1 LPGVAQAQEKLSTIA
16 SFSILADMV
25 ENVGGNRVEVRT
37 LVGPG
42 GDAHVYTPTPA
53 DAKAVAGAKLLFV
66 NGLGFEGWMERL
78 VGASGSKAQIVTASE
93 GVTPRSMEEEE
104 GHAHEGEKGHDHAA
118 AGKGHD
124 HEAGHGDKG
133 HDHVHEADEEQAH
146 GHGDAHDHGE
156 NDPHAFQ
163 SIANSKIYV
172 GNIRDAL
179 IAADP
184 AGKAEYEAN
193 ATAYLA
199 KLDEVDAQIRAAAEK
214 IPAADRKI
222 ITSHDAFGYFG
233 EAYGFTFLAPQG
245 VSTDAEASA
254 KDVATLVKQIRKEKV
269 KAVFVENVTDKRLI
283 QQISR
288 ESGAEMGGELYSDA
302 LSAKDGPAGTYIDL
316 FRHNIKTLS
325 AALTR

>member
-1 LPGVAQAQEKLSTIA
+1 LPGVAHAQEKLSTIA

-25 ENVGGNRVEVRT
+25 ENVGGERVEVRT

-78 VGASGSKAQIVTASE
+78 VEASGSKAQIVTASE

-104 GHAHEGEKGHDHAA
+104 GPDHEGE
-118 AGKGHD
+118 KGHD

-133 HDHVHEADEEQAH
+133 HDHGHEVAEGKEH
-146 GHGDAHDHGE
+146 GHDDAHDHGE

-163 SIANSKIYV
+163 SIANGKIYV

-199 KLDEVDAQIRAAAEK
+199 RLDEVDAQVRAAAEK

-288 ESGAEMGGELYSDA
+288 ESGAEMGGELFSDA